1 MNIYDC
7 IKLATPCFA
16 VHAKMEGHDARV
28 MMKIFIKPLVG
39 EAFPLEVE
47 PSDTVKSVKE
57 KIQEKE
63 GIPPDQQRLK
73 FAGKQIEDDKT
84 LLCHS
89 IQKESTL
96 HLICGSMLIFVK
108 ISNDKT
114 ITLGVD
120 PWDTIETVKAKI
132 QDKEGTPPD
141 QQRLIF
147 AGTQLEDGFT
157 LSDYKIEKEFTL
169 YLVVHYRRGVDPK
182 QIFVKTFS
190 GLTITLKV
198 DPSDTI
204 ENVKAKIQ
212 DKEGTPPDQQRLIYA
227 GKQLEEGC
235 TLSDFNIPTNST
247 LHLVYRRSGVIKIY
261 VETSAG
267 RTITLKVEPSGT
279 IGSVKAKI
287 QDKEG
292 ISPDQ
297 QRLIFAGKELEDYKT
312 LSDCSIQKESKILL
326 ECHVCIKISIK
337 ISADKTVI
345 LQVKPSDTIRNVKVM
360 IHDKEGI
367 PPDQQRLMFHGKQLN
382 DGHKLSDYNIQ
393 NEDPILIAPLVIYVE
408 MSDDKSRRVRLQV
421 TFDDTLLIFKKKLQD
436 ETGIHPDQQKIAF
449 GNECLEDDYKLLTE
463 CNLQWG
469 CTLQLKRKFLMCHY
483 VSIIKLCI

>member
-1 MNIYDC
+1 
-7 IKLATPCFA
+7 
-16 VHAKMEGHDARV
+16 MEGHDARV

-63 GIPPDQQRLK
+63 GIPPGQQRLK

-89 IQKESTL
+89 IQKENTL
-96 HLICGSMLIFVK
+96 HLICGGMLIFVK
-108 ISNDKT
+108 TSTDET
-114 ITLGVD
+114 ITLEVD

-132 QDKEGTPPD
+132 QNKEGTRPD

-147 AGTQLEDGFT
+147 AGKQLEDGFT

-190 GLTITLKV
+190 GLIITLKV

-212 DKEGTPPDQQRLIYA
+212 EREGTPPDQQILIYA
-227 GKQLEEGC
+227 GEHLEDDRI
-235 TLSDFNIPTNST
+235 LSDFNIPTNST
-247 LHLVYRRSGVIKIY
+247 LLLLYRRCGVIKIY
-261 VETSAG
+261 VETSNG
-267 RTITLKVEPSGT
+267 KTITLRVEPFGT
-279 IGSVKAKI
+279 IGGVKAKI

-292 ISPDQ
+292 IPPDQ
-297 QRLIFAGKELEDYKT
+297 QRLIFAGKELEDDHKT
-312 LSDCSIQKESKILL
+312 LLDCSIQKESKILL
-326 ECHVCIKISIK
+326 VCQVYIQISIET
-337 ISADKTVI
+337 SADKTVN

-360 IHDKEGI
+360 IRDKEGI

-393 NEDPILIAPLVIYVE
+393 NADPILIAPLVIYVE
-408 MSDDKSRRVRLQV
+408 MSEDKIQRVRLQV
-421 TFDDTLLIFKKKLQD
+421 AFDDTLLILKKKLQN
-436 ETGIHPDQQKIAF
+436 ETGIHPDQQKITF
-449 GNECLEDDYKLLTE
+449 KNECLEDDYKLLTE

-469 CTLQLKRKFLMCHY
+469 CTLQLKRKFSMCHN
-483 VSIIKLCI
+483 VLLNFT